1 MRNKTNTQANNLT
14 DTDNG
19 RVVTR
24 GEGGWGKVER
34 IKGLK
39 IYGAGR
45 RPDLAGEHAVEYTGA
60 VL

>member
-1 MRNKTNTQANNLT
+1 MNTQANNLT